1 MHFMDIL
8 LLYIIKVVADYNKQ
22 LQKKKGGFVTLIAPL
37 FYGFIL
43 IFQLI

>member
-1 MHFMDIL
+1 MYFMDIL

-22 LQKKKGGFVTLIAPL
+22 LQKKKGGFVTLTGPL

>member
-1 MHFMDIL
+1 MYFMDIL
-8 LLYIIKVVADYNKQ
+8 LLYIIKVVANYNKQ
-22 LQKKKGGFVTLIAPL
+22 LQKRKGGFVTLISPL